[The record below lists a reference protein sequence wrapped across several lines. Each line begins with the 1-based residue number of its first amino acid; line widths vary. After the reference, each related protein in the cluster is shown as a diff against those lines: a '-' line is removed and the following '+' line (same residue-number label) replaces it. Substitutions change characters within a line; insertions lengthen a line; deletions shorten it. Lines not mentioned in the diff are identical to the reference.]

1 MMPTNNRIC
10 LGETSHYD
18 PAAVYCRDR
27 HRNGDCGDFVCG
39 EGEYLH
45 DMAHDFY
52 DAFRS
57 SAGDQWKRYAG
68 FPPMLYPTH
77 SVSMVVSVTGTRL
90 TQVSCLGRIG
100 NHQDGVFRTD
110 VNVWHNPFSNESAL
124 FRTANG
130 GMCRINEFRRI
141 GVSEERMMGISIYG
155 TEAAYAQHSGSQV
168 WTTREQYGHAQDVSD
183 LLQCGAN
190 GFAKA
195 HHIDRLPEEFRKLG
209 GGHGGSHPFIVDDFA
224 KACVFGKLPSNHVW
238 AAAKYCA
245 PGIVAHQSAMRDGEL
260 LPIPDFGEPPSDAE
274 LLSDS

>member
-1 MMPTNNRIC
+1 
-10 LGETSHYD
+10 
-18 PAAVYCRDR
+18 
-27 HRNGDCGDFVCG
+27 
-39 EGEYLH
+39 
-45 DMAHDFY
+45 MAHDFN

-57 SAGDQWKRYAG
+57 SAATSESIRG

-195 HHIDRLPEEFRKLG
+195 HHIDRLPE
-209 GGHGGSHPFIVDDFA
+209 
-224 KACVFGKLPSNHVW
+224 
-238 AAAKYCA
+238 
-245 PGIVAHQSAMRDGEL
+245 
-260 LPIPDFGEPPSDAE
+260 
-274 LLSDS
+274 DSETGRWPWRLASLHRR